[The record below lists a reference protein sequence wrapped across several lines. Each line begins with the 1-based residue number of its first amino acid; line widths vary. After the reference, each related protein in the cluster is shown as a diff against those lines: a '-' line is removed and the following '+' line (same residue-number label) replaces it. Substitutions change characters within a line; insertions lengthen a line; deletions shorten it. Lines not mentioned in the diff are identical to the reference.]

1 MFNAL
6 IKTKERVLI
15 YKNLCHSCNACVK
28 ICPERAL
35 TMKQSRIGEV
45 HIMETKFKIP
55 FIEGIL
61 DLKEE
66 MSTSLIVR
74 TKKIAE
80 EKFSNYDLHIYD
92 SPPGTSCSY
101 MESIKDA
108 NIVIIITEPTPFGMS
123 DSAIAIEVA
132 KNLRKKIAVV
142 INKGSDDD
150 REVVQFFNDL
160 NVNVIAQIRNNRK
173 IAEVYS
179 IGERVLGVNSN
190 FDNAIEKI
198 ADYIIK
204 ERKL

>member
-1 MFNAL
+1 
-6 IKTKERVLI
+6 
-15 YKNLCHSCNACVK
+15 
-28 ICPERAL
+28 
-35 TMKQSRIGEV
+35 
-45 HIMETKFKIP
+45 METKFKIP